1 MDLHLLI
8 HYLYSMKKFLLCL
21 PLLLVFT
28 LIGGDQ
34 PGPYIQGDISIQPI
48 LENEDLDIKYQYI
61 RSIKVYYRDPL
72 DKPIILQNKQA
83 LYNYCSDS
91 SVVIFKSAAD
101 SIKIPSVKRM
111 SCEIMAIIN
120 LSKRD
125 SEWLKSHIV
134 NEVAIVNTITDNR
147 FSVYMDDKEYFRRL
161 MLKYNAKY

>member
-1 MDLHLLI
+1 
-8 HYLYSMKKFLLCL
+8 MKKFLLCI
-21 PLLLVFT
+21 PLVLIFT
-28 LIGGDQ
+28 FVGGDQ
-34 PGPYIQGDISIQPI
+34 PGPYIQGDVTIQPI

-72 DKPIILQNKQA
+72 EKPIILQNNSA
-83 LYNYCSDS
+83 IYNYCSDS
-91 SVVIFKSAAD
+91 SVVTFKSVAD
-101 SIKIPSVKRM
+101 SIKISSIKRM

-120 LSKRD
+120 LTKRD

-134 NEVAIVNTITDNR
+134 NEVSVVNTITDNR

>member
-1 MDLHLLI
+1 
-8 HYLYSMKKFLLCL
+8 MKKFLLCL

-28 LIGGDQ
+28 FVGGDQ
-34 PGPYIQGDISIQPI
+34 PPAYIQGDVTIQPI
-48 LENEDLDIKYQYI
+48 VENEDLDIKSQYI

-72 DKPIILQNKQA
+72 EKPILLQNKQS

-91 SVVIFKSAAD
+91 SVVIFKSVVD

-134 NEVAIVNTITDNR
+134 NEVVVVNTITDNR